1 MKFVNK
7 RYVVRTV
14 KLQIVLLSLN
24 ELRICHRVVLQFC
37 YTLTENN
44 VTHANVIQILTV
56 NKS

>member
-14 KLQIVLLSLN
+14 KLQIALLSLN
-24 ELRICHRVVLQFC
+24 ELRIHHRVVLQFYC
-37 YTLTENN
+37 TLTVNN
-44 VTHANVIQILTV
+44 VTNANVMQILTV